1 MRAQLKSGRMCHL
14 SIVRQPPPR
23 RHVMRGQAA
32 VRVTPAWVVIVCALA
47 FAVCAFAMVKW

>member
-23 RHVMRGQAA
+23 RHAMRDGAA
-32 VRVTPAWVVIVCALA
+32 VRVTPAWVVLVCALA
-47 FAVCAFAMVKW
+47 FAMCAFAMVKW